1 MLNKDKV
8 NFVLVDYK
16 LHDGYLYILD
26 AENGLIALN
35 YLEEIEDWALASV

>member
-16 LHDGYLYILD
+16 LHNGYLYLLD
-26 AENGLIALN
+26 VENGLIALN
-35 YLEEIEDWALASV
+35 YEEQIEDWTLAIV